1 MKTSSNQTV
10 GPYFTHLAT
19 LPQKLGQVKKDTME
33 SDHCNYLP
41 LGGSWEHCGEGGNG
55 DCFLFILRISV
66 LFEFFDHEH
75 TCLNNKTK

>member
-1 MKTSSNQTV
+1 
-10 GPYFTHLAT
+10 
-19 LPQKLGQVKKDTME
+19 ME